1 MPPTYVYG
9 TPSEGVPAEISNE
22 FDDVDTAL
30 VATNPLHRGPEAT
43 ELFESIDTDKIEV
56 FPQAARMI
64 SEAETAAKWDVIGR
78 CHDAMT
84 AAGIDLAKASEIMA
98 TVVSEV
104 GLLPEGPPNRG
115 PNGTMRPHL
124 PGDAPH
130 RKTIPPEDVRGEPT

>member
-1 MPPTYVYG
+1 MPPTYEYG
-9 TPSEGVPAEISNE
+9 TPSEGVPVDE
-22 FDDVDTAL
+22 FDDVDTVL

-43 ELFESIDTDKIEV
+43 ELFASVDTDKIEV

-84 AAGIDLAKASEIMA
+84 AAGIDLARASEIMA
-98 TVVSEV
+98 AVVAEV
-104 GLLPEGPPNRG
+104 GLLHAPANRG